1 MLQKAKRDVL
11 QFFSLEMSSQSLT
24 SRMLGS
30 MANINQQEFM
40 VGNLNE
46 RHWEKFMIKAQSLVN
61 SIYS

>member
-1 MLQKAKRDVL
+1 MGKTSLAMNIAENVAKSEEGCVAV
-11 QFFSLEMSSQSLT
+11 FSLEMSSQSLT

-46 RHWEKFMIKAQSLVN
+46 RHWE
-61 SIYS
+61 